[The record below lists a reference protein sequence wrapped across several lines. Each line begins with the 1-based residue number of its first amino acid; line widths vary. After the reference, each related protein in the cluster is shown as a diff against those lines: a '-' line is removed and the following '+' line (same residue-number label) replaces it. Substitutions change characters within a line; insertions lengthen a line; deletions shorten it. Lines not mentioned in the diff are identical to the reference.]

1 MKRIL
6 TILILALAFT
16 SCKKENSIQ
25 TFFVEHQELP
35 NYSVID
41 ISSTLIDFSETD
53 LSAEEKKAYE
63 SLDKLHVLL
72 YNIDSTNTKA
82 FDTELKAINKVF
94 KNKDYTEMMQFSDN
108 GIKFKINTIGN
119 EDTVD
124 EVLVLA
130 SMTDKGFATIRVI
143 GDAMEP
149 EKIVGLFN
157 KVKETNVD
165 ESKLNGIMNFF
176 K

>member
-1 MKRIL
+1 
-6 TILILALAFT
+6 
-16 SCKKENSIQ
+16 
-25 TFFVEHQELP
+25 
-35 NYSVID
+35 
-41 ISSTLIDFSETD
+41 
-53 LSAEEKKAYE
+53 
-63 SLDKLHVLL
+63 
-72 YNIDSTNTKA
+72 
-82 FDTELKAINKVF
+82 
-94 KNKDYTEMMQFSDN
+94 MMQFSDN